1 MLGACS
7 GLPGRGQ
14 GWAAAR
20 PQHSGTRALS
30 VVLTLAPTQ
39 SPRPGQQPWV
49 TPSPWQP
56 VLVSL
61 PPSAILPAL
70 EGFRQDKN
78 GPGTRPQ
85 HGRRD
90 PGRAGLGSQA
100 AHPQVH
106 LHAPDTPNRLTSV
119 LKPYH
124 LWSDSVTSGVSIAHV
139 RERENCLIN
148 CFPISRE
155 GAVLPTC
162 PQLLSPALRNPCPS
176 RQRPCLILVSPQRQG
191 L

>member
-39 SPRPGQQPWV
+39 SLRPGQQPWV

-61 PPSAILPAL
+61 PPSIIVPAL

-90 PGRAGLGSQA
+90 PRRAQPLPAQGLSSQA

-124 LWSDSVTSGVSIAHV
+124 LWSDSVTSGVSIACQ
-139 RERENCLIN
+139 RKRK
-148 CFPISRE
+148 
-155 GAVLPTC
+155 LP
-162 PQLLSPALRNPCPS
+162 N
-176 RQRPCLILVSPQRQG
+176 
-191 L
+191 